1 MEHVLHGNM
10 FMSPI
15 LNLYCAYDKFSE
27 IGLCRVTFPA
37 GIVTS
42 VKGRQCQKGLLAMQ
56 ESTVETHLKNQMAV
70 LVHRTSFNK
79 PWLI

>member
-27 IGLCRVTFPA
+27 IGLCRVTFPV
-37 GIVTS
+37 GIDTS
-42 VKGRQCQKGLLAMQ
+42 VKGRQGQKGSLATQ
-56 ESTVETHLKNQMAV
+56 ESTTETHLKNQMAV

>member
-37 GIVTS
+37 GIDTG
-42 VKGRQCQKGLLAMQ
+42 VKGRWQR
-56 ESTVETHLKNQMAV
+56 KNPQ
-70 LVHRTSFNK
+70 LG
-79 PWLI
+79 PI